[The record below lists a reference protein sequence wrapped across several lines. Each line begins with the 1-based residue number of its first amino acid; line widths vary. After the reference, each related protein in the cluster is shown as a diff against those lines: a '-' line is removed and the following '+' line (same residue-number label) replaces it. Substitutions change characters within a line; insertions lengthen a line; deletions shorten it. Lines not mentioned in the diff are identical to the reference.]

1 MPGGGENS
9 SKSSKKKEMVVVSDM
24 DGITRATAPAN
35 SSGRASHRDRDDGGG
50 GGSGGRGGGSR
61 KRPLR
66 DIEGEAR
73 FTGREMRLT
82 AAVAILTIVLFG
94 LASFVV
100 VSGPLT
106 GLLKP
111 VRKVDELSLSSLMN
125 S

>member
-1 MPGGGENS
+1 MSGGGENS
-9 SKSSKKKEMVVVSDM
+9 SKNSKKKSTVVVSDM
-24 DGITRATAPAN
+24 DGITRATAAAN
-35 SSGRASHRDRDDGGG
+35 SSGRASHRDDGGG
-50 GGSGGRGGGSR
+50 GRGGGGSR

-94 LASFVV
+94 LAAFVA

-111 VRKVDELSLSSLMN
+111 VRKSG
-125 S
+125 